1 MSDMEQDYGSDID
14 DADIDDE
21 LMLPDILANIGLKE
35 KRLLLN
41 FKRGHT
47 DVSQYLISFEYKNLR
62 LYMLIYASRKR
73 LCKA

>member
-1 MSDMEQDYGSDID
+1 MEHDDGSDID

-35 KRLLLN
+35 KRLLLK

-47 DVSQYLISFEYKNLR
+47 DVSRNTSPMDCF
-62 LYMLIYASRKR
+62 
-73 LCKA
+73 